1 MSRISEN
8 ELIKSVKEKNRS
20 QSAVDAANLR
30 AKKKTKKKTTT
41 LFGDNHQNVLSP
53 PTPTSIRGKLYIDN
67 NDKNIKLYIIQILK
81 LLQCRTFVQRLKH
94 SRE

>member
-8 ELIKSVKEKNRS
+8 ASIKSVKEKNRS

-30 AKKKTKKKTTT
+30 ANRAGKKTTT

-67 NDKNIKLYIIQILK
+67 NDENIKLYIIQILK
-81 LLQCRTFVQRLKH
+81 LLLCRTFFQRLKH